1 MIEALG
7 FAALALTPR
16 LGGVGPLCVAM
27 GVIAFGS
34 ALTSPSLSS
43 FVSKCSDAESQGV
56 VLGVLQSAGAF
67 ARVCGPAT
75 GGVLYQAVGHSA
87 PYVAA
92 AVGMALAGA
101 LSLGLHAPVAAKPGT
116 SEPQTT

>member
-1 MIEALG
+1 
-7 FAALALTPR
+7 
-16 LGGVGPLCVAM
+16 M
-27 GVIAFGS
+27 GIIAFGS

-56 VLGVLQSAGAF
+56 VLGVLQSASAF

-75 GGVLYQAVGHSA
+75 GGVLNQTVDHSA

-92 AVGMALAGA
+92 ALGMALAGVLA
-101 LSLGLHAPVAAKPGT
+101 LGLRSSSSVKSSS
-116 SEPQTT
+116 SEPRTT